1 MTLERRVTTK
11 SFEEPM
17 FELYDEEL
25 DFDLFQL
32 EVKEEG
38 SSNIQPEDKEEDNPE
53 SK

>member
-38 SSNIQPEDKEEDNPE
+38 AIDDDAEKKELDNPE

>member
-1 MTLERRVTTK
+1 
-11 SFEEPM
+11 M

-38 SSNIQPEDKEEDNPE
+38 SAGDIESTEKKLDNPE